1 MKKQLIVVGIL
12 ASAAFSSSAHSET
25 IDFEQFNVGDD
36 LATVNAG
43 IAALGVA
50 FDAGDPTT
58 FQVVLDPGDSGNK
71 VIRAKPF
78 GAAGAVDFVANF
90 TALVESVSVEFVTNP
105 DPVSLIAL
113 EAYGAN
119 QDANALNIGDF
130 LFSDS
135 AFADSGTL
143 QLVWSDIFAP
153 PTQIRAA
160 TMSVAGGPAFNYI
173 DNLTFVPEPSSATLQ
188 LCAIVVGACL
198 RWSRRDRGRC

>member
-1 MKKQLIVVGIL
+1 
-12 ASAAFSSSAHSET
+12 
-25 IDFEQFNVGDD
+25 
-36 LATVNAG
+36 
-43 IAALGVA
+43 
-50 FDAGDPTT
+50 
-58 FQVVLDPGDSGNK
+58 
-71 VIRAKPF
+71 
-78 GAAGAVDFVANF
+78 
-90 TALVESVSVEFVTNP
+90 VSVEFVTNP